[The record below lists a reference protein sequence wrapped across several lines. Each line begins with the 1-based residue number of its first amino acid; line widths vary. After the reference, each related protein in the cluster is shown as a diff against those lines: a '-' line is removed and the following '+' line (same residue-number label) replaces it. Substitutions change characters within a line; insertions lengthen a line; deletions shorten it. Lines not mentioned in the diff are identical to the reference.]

1 MPEVLTREEQLI
13 RLDLELFRLGSE
25 RQAKLAEKEMAMKKV
40 AQIDELAA
48 QLKTRPI
55 AQAAQRNLD
64 AAFVPYTQLDGVKPG
79 ADVYRCIWGIFHC
92 TSVGRV
98 AELVPGEV
106 VMPDPWGTMTRGQYA
121 VLELKQHESAT
132 AKVLRIRRGGVS
144 ANATVGPAVSMR
156 WSMKLAQKYSIVA
169 ALLAVGCGLPVSE
182 SDEYNVISSVT
193 TSPAAYRRVRPKA
206 MKRSEYW
213 DYGCYCGRGGAG
225 TPVDAT
231 DTCCQTHDQCWE
243 AVSKATGKSC
253 YSVTYKRAYLDKNG
267 KKTTDC
273 SQWDVNRRCAGNV
286 GAPLDC
292 CTCDLEAVQ
301 CFQSAR
307 GSYNTKYLDW
317 ADNGNPPDCGPD
329 KGKAFN
335 CDSGYLPAGV
345 KEVRRR

>member
-1 MPEVLTREEQLI
+1 
-13 RLDLELFRLGSE
+13 
-25 RQAKLAEKEMAMKKV
+25 
-40 AQIDELAA
+40 
-48 QLKTRPI
+48 
-55 AQAAQRNLD
+55 
-64 AAFVPYTQLDGVKPG
+64 
-79 ADVYRCIWGIFHC
+79 
-92 TSVGRV
+92 
-98 AELVPGEV
+98 
-106 VMPDPWGTMTRGQYA
+106 
-121 VLELKQHESAT
+121 
-132 AKVLRIRRGGVS
+132 
-144 ANATVGPAVSMR
+144 
-156 WSMKLAQKYSIVA
+156 MKLAQKYSIVA

-182 SDEYNVISSVT
+182 SDEYNVIQFGNNIASCI
-193 TSPAAYRRVRPKA
+193 PKGAAKA
-206 MKRSEYW
+206 MKRFPEYW
-213 DYGCYCGRGGAG
+213 DYGCYYGRGGAG

-273 SQWDVNRRCAGNV
+273 SQWDVGKSCAGNV

-345 KEVRRR
+345 KKCDEGDLWTNVSLLGQRRYWCRAKCNKPQACVTSAAGPKYFARCEEPAADDPSDCSDAGHGEPPPQLASAIDGSNSTADGTIHACNPDQCTGNHADCEGGISCISDGDCPANQLCTAECCSPDIATDWGPGDGD